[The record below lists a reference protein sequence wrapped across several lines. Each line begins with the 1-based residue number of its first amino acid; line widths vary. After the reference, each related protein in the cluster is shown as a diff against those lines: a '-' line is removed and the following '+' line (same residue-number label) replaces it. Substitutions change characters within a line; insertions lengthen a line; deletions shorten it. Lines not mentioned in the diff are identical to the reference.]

1 MKLLSS
7 TFINPL
13 MPAHCV
19 MQDVD
24 ILLLRKTIQSTWSCN
39 KHDHVDC
46 MVFLF
51 LLIRYTG
58 PSSNRQLVVHMPS
71 EAPMLG
77 SLAVPNR
84 WAYNCIWFNARKVC
98 IRFYTLTDRL
108 IIHQHALVE
117 CRCFVA
123 RNMMK
128 QKDINVVL
136 FQFGQ
141 ISGTLL
147 AKTTII
153 WRVFLSRK
161 SVGNYFSD

>member
-24 ILLLRKTIQSTWSCN
+24 ILLLRKTIQSTWSCLS
-39 KHDHVDC
+39 
-46 MVFLF
+46 VFIDTLHGSQ
-51 LLIRYTG
+51 LKQTVGGTYAQWSSHAWQ
-58 PSSNRQLVVHMPS
+58 PSSVTGAL
-71 EAPMLG
+71 
-77 SLAVPNR
+77 PNT

-136 FQFGQ
+136 FQFRQ